1 VGVIEVCTA
10 TEVQMPKNR
19 QQPDSESKDNAAAE
33 TAIFGLTR
41 DLLQEW
47 DVSIVVERSVRRQG
61 E

>member
-19 QQPDSESKDNAAAE
+19 QQPDSESKDSAATE
-33 TAIFGLTR
+33 TIIFGLMR

-47 DVSIVVERSVRRQG
+47 DASTVVEH
-61 E
+61 

>member
-33 TAIFGLTR
+33 TAIFGLMR

-47 DVSIVVERSVRRQG
+47 DASMVVER
-61 E
+61 